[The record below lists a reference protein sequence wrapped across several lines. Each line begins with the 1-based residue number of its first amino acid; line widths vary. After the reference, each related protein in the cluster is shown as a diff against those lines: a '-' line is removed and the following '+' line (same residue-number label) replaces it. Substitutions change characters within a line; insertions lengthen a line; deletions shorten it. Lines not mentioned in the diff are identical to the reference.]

1 MTLDLALTSDQEQL
15 VATVRDF
22 CAREFAP
29 TIQANDRAGHHDPEI
44 FAKLASIGLPGV
56 CFPQRYGG
64 VGLDYLSLG
73 LVCEELEY
81 VDTVYRTVLS
91 VHVGLVGMGLY
102 TWATEDQKK
111 VWLVPMASG
120 QKLACYGLT
129 EPNAGSDVASM
140 QATARR
146 TGSGYVLNGQKV
158 WISDAGTADFML
170 VFAKTDPK
178 AGSRGVSAFMLDRS
192 ACGKTLRTE
201 SIDDRLGLHA
211 GDVGSI
217 FMTDVEVPEA
227 NRIGDEGDGF
237 KIAMSCL
244 DNGRYTVAAGA
255 TGTVRACVDASVK
268 YARERK
274 TFGQEIGRYQLVQQ
288 MIARMSRDY
297 EICRLLYFKVAW
309 MKNIGERNTR
319 DVSMAKQYAT
329 DAAFNAAHDAI
340 EVHGAY
346 GYSAEYPVERFLRNA
361 RAPIIYEGTREV
373 HTILQGEY
381 ALGYR
386 EDRPVKKSLPPYTA
400 DR

>member
-1 MTLDLALTSDQEQL
+1 VLDLALTSDQEQL
-15 VATVRDF
+15 VQTVREF

-29 TIQANDRAGHHDPEI
+29 RIAADDRAGRHDPEI

-64 VGLDYLSLG
+64 HGLDYLSLG

-102 TWATEDQKK
+102 TWATEDQKQR
-111 VWLVPMASG
+111 WLTPMAKG

-140 QATARR
+140 LATARR
-146 TGSGYVLNGQKV
+146 NGASYVLNGQKIWV
-158 WISDAGTADFML
+158 SDANTADYL
-170 VFAKTDPK
+170 LIFAKTDPK
-178 AGSRGVSAFMLDRS
+178 GGSKGVSAFMVDRAAS
-192 ACGKTLRTE
+192 GKGLRTE
-201 SIDDRLGLHA
+201 PIEDRLGIRA

-217 FMTDVEVPEA
+217 FMSDLEVDEA
-227 NRIGDEGDGF
+227 DRIGDEGDGF

-244 DNGRYTVAAGA
+244 DNGRYTVGAGA
-255 TGTVRACVDASVK
+255 TGTVRACLDASVK
-268 YARERK
+268 YAKERK

-297 EICRLLYFKVAW
+297 EICRLLYFKVAYL
-309 MKNIGERNTR
+309 KNKGVRHTR
-319 DVSMAKQYAT
+319 EVSMCKQYAT
-329 DAAFNAAHDAI
+329 DAAFNAANDSI

-346 GYSAEYPVERFLRNA
+346 GYSAEYSAERFLRNA
-361 RAPIIYEGTREV
+361 RAPIIYEGTREI

-386 EDRPVKKSLPPYTA
+386 QDRPVKRSLPPYEP
-400 DR
+400 D

>member
-1 MTLDLALTSDQEQL
+1 MVDLSLTSDQRQL
-15 VATVRDF
+15 VETVRDF

-29 TIQANDRAGHHDPEI
+29 RIAADDRAGKHDPEI
-44 FAKLASIGLPGV
+44 FAKLSSLGLPGV

-64 VGLDYLSLG
+64 FGLDYLALG

-102 TWATEDQKK
+102 TWASEEQKQR
-111 VWLVPMASG
+111 WLVPMASG
-120 QKLACYGLT
+120 KKLACYGLT

-146 TGSGYVLNGQKV
+146 QGDGYVLNGSKIWV
-158 WISDAGTADFML
+158 SDANTADFLL

-178 AGSRGVSAFMLDRS
+178 AGGAGVSAFMVDREAS
-192 ACGKTLRTE
+192 GQALRTE
-201 SIDDRLGLHA
+201 PIEDRMGIRA

-217 FMTDVEVPEA
+217 FMNDLEVPEES
-227 NRIGDEGDGF
+227 RIGDEGDGF

-255 TGTVRACVDASVK
+255 TGTVRASLDASVK

-297 EICRLLYFKVAW
+297 EICRLLYFKAAW
-309 MKNIGERNTR
+309 MKNTGQRNTR
-319 DVSMAKQYAT
+319 ETSMAKQYAT
-329 DAAFNAAHDAI
+329 DAAFNAANDAI

-346 GYSAEYPVERFLRNA
+346 GYSAEYPVERFLRNS
-361 RAPIIYEGTREV
+361 RAPIIYEGTREI
-373 HTILQGEY
+373 HTVMQGEY

-386 EDRPVKKSLPPYTA
+386 EDRPAKKSLPPYQP
-400 DR
+400 D

>member
-1 MTLDLALTSDQEQL
+1 
-15 VATVRDF
+15 
-22 CAREFAP
+22 
-29 TIQANDRAGHHDPEI
+29 
-44 FAKLASIGLPGV
+44 
-56 CFPQRYGG
+56 
-64 VGLDYLSLG
+64 
-73 LVCEELEY
+73 
-81 VDTVYRTVLS
+81 
-91 VHVGLVGMGLY
+91 MGLY
-102 TWATEDQKK
+102 TWATEEQKK
-111 VWLVPMASG
+111 RWLVPMASG

-140 QATARR
+140 LATARR
-146 TGSGYVLNGQKV
+146 SGGGYVLNGQKV
-158 WISDAGTADFML
+158 WISDADTADFML

-192 ACGKTLRTE
+192 ACGKALRTE
-201 SIDDRLGLHA
+201 PIPDRLGIHA

-227 NRIGDEGDGF
+227 DRIGDEGDGF

-288 MIARMSRDY
+288 MIATMSRDY

-309 MKNIGERNTR
+309 MKNTGVRHTR

-386 EDRPVKKSLPPYTA
+386 EDRPVKKSLPPYTP
-400 DR
+400 D

>member
-1 MTLDLALTSDQEQL
+1 VLDLALTPDQEQL
-15 VATVRDF
+15 VDAVRDF

-29 TIQANDRAGHHDPEI
+29 LIGPNDRAGHHDPEI

-102 TWATEDQKK
+102 TWGTEDQKQR
-111 VWLVPMASG
+111 WLVPMATG
-120 QKLACYGLT
+120 KKLACYGLT
-129 EPNAGSDVASM
+129 EPNAGSDVASL
-140 QATARR
+140 QATAKRSG
-146 TGSGYVLNGQKV
+146 GSYLLNGQKTWV
-158 WISDAGTADFML
+158 SDADTADFML

-178 AGSRGVSAFMLDRS
+178 GGSKGVSAFMLDRS
-192 ACGKTLRTE
+192 ACGKSLRTE
-201 SIDDRLGLHA
+201 PIQDRMGIRA

-217 FMTDVEVPEA
+217 FMTDVEVSEGD
-227 NRIGDEGDGF
+227 RIGDEGDGF

-244 DNGRYTVAAGA
+244 DNGRYTVGAGA
-255 TGTVRACVDASVK
+255 TGTVRASLDASVK

-309 MKNIGERNTR
+309 LKNTGRRHTR
-319 DVSMAKQYAT
+319 EVSMCKQYAT
-329 DAAFNAAHDAI
+329 DAAFNAANDAV

-386 EDRPVKKSLPPYTA
+386 EDRPLKKSLPPYQP
-400 DR
+400 D

>member
-1 MTLDLALTSDQEQL
+1 MLDLALTSDQEQL

-29 TIQANDRAGHHDPEI
+29 SIEANDRAGKHDPEI

-64 VGLDYLSLG
+64 VGLDYLALG

-81 VDTVYRTVLS
+81 VDTVFRTVLS

-102 TWATEDQKK
+102 TWATEEQKMQ
-111 VWLVPMASG
+111 WLEPMASG
-120 QKLACYGLT
+120 RKLACYGLT

-146 TGSGYVLNGQKV
+146 SGGGYVLNGQKI

-170 VFAKTDPK
+170 VFAKTDAK
-178 AGSRGVSAFMLDRS
+178 AGSRGVSAFMLDRE
-192 ACGKTLRTE
+192 ACGKALRTE
-201 SIDDRLGLHA
+201 SIEGRLGLHA

-255 TGTVRACVDASVK
+255 AGTVRASLDASVK

-274 TFGQEIGRYQLVQQ
+274 AFGQEIGRYQLVQQ

-309 MKNIGERNTR
+309 MKNTGARHTR

-361 RAPIIYEGTREV
+361 RAPIIYEGTREI

-386 EDRPVKKSLPPYTA
+386 EDRPVKASLPPYRP
-400 DR
+400 D

>member
-1 MTLDLALTSDQEQL
+1 MLDLSLTPDQEQL
-15 VATVRDF
+15 VETVRDF

-29 TIQANDRAGHHDPEI
+29 DIAANDRAGRHDPEI

-64 VGLDYLSLG
+64 YGLDYLALG

-81 VDTVYRTVLS
+81 VDTVFRTVLS

-102 TWATEDQKK
+102 TWATEEQKQR
-111 VWLVPMASG
+111 WLAPMARG
-120 QKLACYGLT
+120 EKLACYGLT

-140 QATARR
+140 QSTAKRS
-146 TGSGYVLNGQKV
+146 GSSYVLNGQKIWV
-158 WISDAGTADFML
+158 SDADTADYFL
-170 VFAKTDPK
+170 LFAKTDPK
-178 AGSRGVSAFMLDRS
+178 GGSKGVTCFIVDRATAGKG
-192 ACGKTLRTE
+192 LRTE
-201 SIDDRLGLHA
+201 PIEDRLGIRA

-217 FMTDVEVPEA
+217 FMTDLEVDERD
-227 NRIGDEGDGF
+227 RIGDEGDGF

-244 DNGRYTVAAGA
+244 DNGRYTVGAGA
-255 TGTVRACVDASVK
+255 TGTVRASLDASVK
-268 YARERK
+268 YAKERK

-288 MIARMSRDY
+288 MVARMSRDY
-297 EICRLLYFKVAW
+297 EICRLLYFKVAYL
-309 MKNIGERNTR
+309 KNRGLRHTR
-319 DVSMAKQYAT
+319 EVSMCKQYAT
-329 DAAFNAAHDAI
+329 DAAFNAANDAI

-346 GYSAEYPVERFLRNA
+346 GYSGEYPVERFLRNA

-386 EDRPVKKSLPPYTA
+386 QDRPVKKQLPAYEP
-400 DR
+400 D

>member
-1 MTLDLALTSDQEQL
+1 VLDLALTVDQEQL
-15 VATVRDF
+15 VAAVRDF

-29 TIQANDRAGHHDPEI
+29 RIAADDRAGKHDPEI
-44 FAKLASIGLPGV
+44 FAKLASLGLPGI
-56 CFPQRYGG
+56 CFPQHYGG
-64 VGLDYLSLG
+64 YGLDYLSLG

-102 TWATEDQKK
+102 TWATEEQKQQ
-111 VWLVPMASG
+111 WLVPMASG

-140 QATARR
+140 QSTARR
-146 TGSGYVLNGQKV
+146 HGDGYVLNGQKV
-158 WISDAGTADFML
+158 WVSDADTADYLL

-178 AGSRGVSAFMLDRS
+178 AGGRGVSAFMLDRE
-192 ACGKTLRTE
+192 ACGKALRTE
-201 SIDDRLGLHA
+201 PIEDRLGIRA

-217 FMTDVEVPEA
+217 FMSDVEVPES

-255 TGTVRACVDASVK
+255 TGTVRACIDASVK

-309 MKNIGERNTR
+309 MKNTGARHTR
-319 DVSMAKQYAT
+319 EVSMAKQYAT
-329 DAAFNAAHDAI
+329 DAAFNAAHDAV

-346 GYSAEYPVERFLRNA
+346 GYSAEYPVERFLRNS

-386 EDRPVKKSLPPYTA
+386 EDRPVKRSLPPYQP
-400 DR
+400 D

>member
-1 MTLDLALTSDQEQL
+1 MLDLALTSDQEQL

-22 CAREFAP
+22 CSREFAP
-29 TIQANDRAGHHDPEI
+29 RIGADDRAGRHDPEI

-64 VGLDYLSLG
+64 HGLDYLSLG

-102 TWATEDQKK
+102 TWGTEGQKQR
-111 VWLVPMASG
+111 WLTPMARG
-120 QKLACYGLT
+120 EKLACYGLT
-129 EPNAGSDVASM
+129 EPNAGSDVASIS
-140 QATARR
+140 ATARR
-146 TGSGYVLNGQKV
+146 NGDGYVLNGQKTWV
-158 WISDAGTADFML
+158 SDANTADYML

-178 AGSRGVSAFMLDRS
+178 GGSKGVSAFMLDRE
-192 ACGKTLRTE
+192 ACGKSLRTE
-201 SIDDRLGLHA
+201 PIEDRLGIRA

-217 FMTDVEVPEA
+217 FMTDLEVDEA
-227 NRIGDEGDGF
+227 ARIGDEGDGF

-244 DNGRYTVAAGA
+244 DNGRYTVGAGA
-255 TGTVRACVDASVK
+255 TGTVRASLDASVK

-288 MIARMSRDY
+288 MIAHMSRDY

-309 MKNIGERNTR
+309 MKNKGVRHTR
-319 DVSMAKQYAT
+319 EVSMSKQYAT
-329 DAAFNAAHDAI
+329 DAAFNAANDAI

-386 EDRPVKKSLPPYTA
+386 HDGALKKSLPPYEP
-400 DR
+400 D

>member
-1 MTLDLALTSDQEQL
+1 VLDLSLTPDQEQL

-29 TIQANDRAGHHDPEI
+29 RIAADDRAGRHDPEI

-64 VGLDYLSLG
+64 FGLDYLALG

-81 VDTVYRTVLS
+81 VDTVFRTVLS

-102 TWATEDQKK
+102 TWATEDQKQR
-111 VWLVPMASG
+111 WLAPMARG
-120 QKLACYGLT
+120 EKLACYGLT

-146 TGSGYVLNGQKV
+146 SGSSYVLNGQKV
-158 WISDAGTADFML
+158 WISDADTADYML
-170 VFAKTDPK
+170 VFAKTDTK
-178 AGSRGVSAFMLDRS
+178 AGNKGVTAFMVDR
-192 ACGKTLRTE
+192 ATAGRALRTE
-201 SIDDRLGLHA
+201 PIADRLGIHA

-217 FMTDVEVPEA
+217 FMSDLEVDERD
-227 NRIGDEGDGF
+227 RIGDEGDGF

-244 DNGRYTVAAGA
+244 DNGRYTVGAGA
-255 TGTVRACVDASVK
+255 TGTVRASLDASVK

-297 EICRLLYFKVAW
+297 EICRLLYFKVAYL
-309 MKNIGERNTR
+309 KNKGVRHTR
-319 DVSMAKQYAT
+319 EVSMSKQYAT
-329 DAAFNAAHDAI
+329 DAAFNAANDAI

-361 RAPIIYEGTREV
+361 RGPIIYEGTREI
-373 HTILQGEY
+373 HTVLQGEY

-386 EDRPVKKSLPPYTA
+386 QDRPVKKSLPPYEP
-400 DR
+400 D

>member
-1 MTLDLALTSDQEQL
+1 
-15 VATVRDF
+15 
-22 CAREFAP
+22 
-29 TIQANDRAGHHDPEI
+29 
-44 FAKLASIGLPGV
+44 
-56 CFPQRYGG
+56 
-64 VGLDYLSLG
+64 
-73 LVCEELEY
+73 VCEELEY

-102 TWATEDQKK
+102 TWAAEEQKK
-111 VWLVPMASG
+111 QWLVPMASG
-120 QKLACYGLT
+120 KKLACYGLT

-140 QATARR
+140 LSTARR
-146 TGSGYVLNGQKV
+146 SGGGYVLNGQKV
-158 WISDAGTADFML
+158 WVSDANTADFLL

-178 AGSRGVSAFMLDRS
+178 AGSGGVSAFMLDR
-192 ACGKTLRTE
+192 AECGKSLRTE
-201 SIDDRLGLHA
+201 PIEDRLGIRA

-255 TGTVRACVDASVK
+255 TGTVRASLDASVK
-268 YARERK
+268 YAKERK
-274 TFGQEIGRYQLVQQ
+274 TFGQEIGHYQLVQQ
-288 MIARMSRDY
+288 MIARMARDY

-309 MKNIGERNTR
+309 MKNIGTRHTR
-319 DVSMAKQYAT
+319 DVSIAKQYAT

-361 RAPIIYEGTREV
+361 RAPIIYEGTREI

-386 EDRPVKKSLPPYTA
+386 EDRPVKKSLPPYQP
-400 DR
+400 D

>member
-1 MTLDLALTSDQEQL
+1 MLDLALTPDQEQL

-29 TIQANDRAGHHDPEI
+29 TIQADDRAGRHDPEI

-64 VGLDYLSLG
+64 YGLDYLSLG

-102 TWATEDQKK
+102 TWATEEQKK
-111 VWLVPMASG
+111 RWLVPMASG

-140 QATARR
+140 LATARR
-146 TGSGYVLNGQKV
+146 SGGGYVLNGQKV
-158 WISDAGTADFML
+158 WISDADTADFML

-192 ACGKTLRTE
+192 ACGKALRTE
-201 SIDDRLGLHA
+201 PIPDRLGIHA

-227 NRIGDEGDGF
+227 DRIGDEGDGF

-288 MIARMSRDY
+288 MIATMSRDY

-309 MKNIGERNTR
+309 MKNTGVRHTR

-386 EDRPVKKSLPPYTA
+386 EDRPVKKSLPPYA
-400 DR
+400 PD